1 MQPIIFNYYEADIK
15 RSTPLGS
22 VTLEYLINAIR
33 TPKKDIRNVFEEI
46 RIAEENKDM
55 ATKQALKSKLYS
67 FTPCVYV
74 NGPRKYSNIQ
84 HWTGL
89 LVLDFDHLA
98 SDVAVEFKEYLFN
111 EYKCII
117 TAWLSASRH
126 GVRALVKI
134 PICTSVD
141 EFKHYFAG
149 IERHLN
155 CYNGFDTAPKNCIL
169 PMFIS
174 YDADILHR
182 NDAQTWSTKHIEIV
196 RPAVKQYIVDD
207 KTSVIEKIIAKRINT
222 ITDTGHIIL
231 RATSYLL
238 GGYVGANYIDYN
250 DAISLI
256 NNLIDSQSY
265 LSKKPDVYKQTAKQM
280 VDKGLNFPTYLQN
293 R

>member
-1 MQPIIFNYYEADIK
+1 MQPITFNYYEADIK

-55 ATKQALKSKLYS
+55 AKKQALKSKLYS

-111 EYKCII
+111 EYKYII

-141 EFKHYFAG
+141 EFKQYYAG

-250 DAISLI
+250 DAISGGFVQLT
-256 NNLIDSQSY
+256 
-265 LSKKPDVYKQTAKQM
+265 KE
-280 VDKGLNFPTYLQN
+280 LQALVAEN
-293 R
+293 D

>member
-1 MQPIIFNYYEADIK
+1 MQPIKFNYYEADIK

-33 TPKKDIRNVFEEI
+33 TPKKDIRNVFEQI
-46 RIAEENKDM
+46 RIAEECKDM

-74 NGPRKYSNIQ
+74 NGPRKYANIQ

-89 LVLDFDHLA
+89 LVLDFDHLET
-98 SDVAVEFKEYLFN
+98 DVAVEFKEYLFN

-134 PICTSVD
+134 PVCTSVD

-182 NDAQTWSTKHIEIV
+182 TDAQTWSTKHIEII
-196 RPAVKQYIVDD
+196 PPPVKQYIVDD

-250 DAISLI
+250 DAIALI

-265 LSKKPDVYKQTAKQM
+265 LSKKPDVYKTTAKQM

>member
-1 MQPIIFNYYEADIK
+1 MQPITFNYYEADIK

-55 ATKQALKSKLYS
+55 AKKQALKSKLYS

-89 LVLDFDHLA
+89 LVLDFDHLE

-111 EYKCII
+111 EYKYII

-134 PICTSVD
+134 PVCTSVD
-141 EFKHYFAG
+141 EFKHYYAG

-196 RPAVKQYIVDD
+196 RPAVKQYIIDD
-207 KTSVIEKIIAKRINT
+207 KTSTIEKIIAKRINT

-238 GGYVGANYIDYN
+238 GGFVGANYIDYN

-265 LSKKPDVYKQTAKQM
+265 LSKKPDVYKKTAKEM
-280 VDKGLNFPTYLQN
+280 IDKGINFPTYLSK
-293 R
+293 

>member
-1 MQPIIFNYYEADIK
+1 MQPITFNYYEADIK

-33 TPKKDIRNVFEEI
+33 TPKKDIRNVFEQI
-46 RIAEENKDM
+46 RIAEECKDM

-74 NGPRKYSNIQ
+74 KGPRKYSNIQ

-89 LVLDFDHLA
+89 LVLDFDHLQT
-98 SDVAVEFKEYLFN
+98 DVAVEFKEYLFN

-134 PICTSVD
+134 PLCTSVD

-155 CYNGFDTAPKNCIL
+155 CYNGFDKAPKNCIL

-174 YDADILHR
+174 YDPDILHR
-182 NDAQTWSTKHIEIV
+182 TDAQTWLTKHIEIV
-196 RPAVKQYIVDD
+196 PPPVKQYIVDD

-250 DAISLI
+250 DAIALI

-265 LSKKPDVYKQTAKQM
+265 LSKKPDVYKATAKQM
-280 VDKGLNFPTYLQN
+280 INKGINQPTYLSK
-293 R
+293 

>member
-1 MQPIIFNYYEADIK
+1 MNPIFNYYEADIK

-55 ATKQALKSKLYS
+55 AKKQALKSKLYS

-182 NDAQTWSTKHIEIV
+182 TDAQTWSTKHIEIV

-207 KTSVIEKIIAKRINT
+207 KTSVIEKIISKRINT

-280 VDKGLNFPTYLQN
+280 VDKGLNFPTYLSK
-293 R
+293 

>member
-1 MQPIIFNYYEADIK
+1 MNPIFNYYEADIK

-46 RIAEENKDM
+46 RIAEEKKDM
-55 ATKQALKSKLYS
+55 AKKQSLKSKLYS

-111 EYKCII
+111 EYKYII

-141 EFKHYFAG
+141 EFKHYYAG

-182 NDAQTWSTKHIEIV
+182 NDAQTWSTKYIEIV
-196 RPAVKQYIVDD
+196 RPATKQYIIDD

-238 GGYVGANYIDYN
+238 GGYVSANYIDYN
-250 DAISLI
+250 DAIALI

-265 LSKKPDVYKQTAKQM
+265 LSKKPSIYKKTAKQM
-280 VDKGLNFPTYLQN
+280 IDKGINFPTYLQN
-293 R
+293 KI